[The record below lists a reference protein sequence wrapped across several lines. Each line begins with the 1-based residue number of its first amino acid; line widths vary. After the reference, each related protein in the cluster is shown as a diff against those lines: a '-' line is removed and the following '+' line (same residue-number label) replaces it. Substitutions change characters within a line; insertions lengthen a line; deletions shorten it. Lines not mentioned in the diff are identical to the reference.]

1 MSRVDPM
8 PNKCKVLLMS
18 MCKRFRWTVGVLR
31 VDTDLDGPRNPTMDG
46 PGVYSFW
53 RSTGADIEINV

>member
-31 VDTDLDGPRNPTMDG
+31 VDTDLDGPGIQLWMGLGFIASGEAQEQT
-46 PGVYSFW
+46 
-53 RSTGADIEINV
+53 